1 MKQDESG
8 GFFVSTI
15 ARSFRVLPRTDRKKL
30 IIVTAAQ
37 VFLGVLDLIGVALIG
52 ILGSLAISGVSS
64 REPGNRVFEIL
75 KTLHLQNETIQS
87 QAAIIG
93 SIAALILIFKTVLSV
108 VLNRKILFFLS
119 RRGSFISTELISK
132 LLSQSLQKFQEKS
145 LQSNLYAVTVGVSKI
160 TVGILANFVTL
171 IADLS
176 LLIILILG
184 LFIVDVLVASSTVM
198 IFGTIGVLLYHLMS
212 SRAHQLGN
220 TQAALNIQ
228 SNRQI
233 SEVLG
238 SFRESVVHNRRSHY
252 AREIGKQR
260 LKLANVVAEV
270 AFMPNVSK
278 YAIELTV
285 VLGSLMI
292 CAIQFA
298 FKDATQAVAVLSV
311 SLAASTRIAPA
322 ILRLQQGAIAIKTNL
337 GEASPTLDLLESLI
351 DVMPVSESPDPQ
363 DFTYPNFEPLIY
375 AKSLSLTYP
384 GGNSLAVSNISFSV
398 NKGEFI
404 AIVGPS
410 GAGKTTLVDILLG
423 VIIPDSGSI
432 LISGLAP
439 LEAIAKWPGS
449 ISYVPQNIIIIDGTI
464 RENIALGY
472 PPNLYS
478 DKFIWE
484 ALKVAQLDRY
494 VGSLPEGLD
503 SKVGEGGAS
512 SISGGQRQR
521 LGIAR
526 AMFTK
531 PKLLVLDEATSSLDS
546 QTEEEVSLAI
556 KSLRGQVTVVMIA
569 HRLSTVKSA
578 DSIVYLDKG
587 RVISIGSFEK
597 VRTAVSD
604 FDTQAKLMGL

>member
-1 MKQDESG
+1 MKQDKSG
-8 GFFVSTI
+8 AFVVSTI

-52 ILGSLAISGVSS
+52 ILGSLAISGVAS

-93 SIAALILIFKTVLSV
+93 SLAALILVFKTVLSV
-108 VLNRKILFFLS
+108 VLTRKILFFLS
-119 RRGSFISTELISK
+119 RRGSSISTELISK

-145 LQSNLYAVTVGVSKI
+145 LQSNLYSVTVGVSKI
-160 TVGILANFVTL
+160 TVGILATFVTL

-184 LFIVDVLVASSTVM
+184 LFIVDVLVASSTIL
-198 IFGTIGVLLYHLMS
+198 IFGTIGVLLYKLMS
-212 SRAHQLGN
+212 NRAHQLGN
-220 TQAALNIQ
+220 AQAELNIQ

-278 YAIELTV
+278 YAVELTM
-285 VLGSLMI
+285 VLGSLLI
-292 CAIQFA
+292 CAIQFT

-322 ILRLQQGAIAIKTNL
+322 ILRLQQGAIAIRTNI
-337 GEASPTLDLLESLI
+337 GEATPTLDLLESLV
-351 DVMPVSESPDPQ
+351 DVQPVLESPDPKE
-363 DFTYPNFEPLIY
+363 FAYPSFEPSIY
-375 AKSLSLTYP
+375 AKSLCLTYP
-384 GGNSLAVSNISFSV
+384 GGKSPAVSDLSFSV

-432 LISGLAP
+432 LISGLMP
-439 LEAIAKWPGS
+439 LDAIAKWPGG
-449 ISYVPQNIIIIDGTI
+449 ISYVPQNIIIIEGTV

-478 DKFIWE
+478 DKLIWD
-484 ALKVAQLDRY
+484 ALKVAQLDRF
-494 VGSLPEGLD
+494 VGTLPNGLD

-512 SISGGQRQR
+512 ISGGQKQR

-546 QTEEEVSLAI
+546 QTEEEVSIAI

-587 RVISIGSFEK
+587 RVISMGSFEK
-597 VRTAVSD
+597 VRMVVSD

>member
-1 MKQDESG
+1 MKPAESRS
-8 GFFVSTI
+8 FVRSII
-15 ARSFRVLPRTDRKKL
+15 ARSFRVLPHTDRLKL
-30 IIVTAAQ
+30 LVVTGVQ
-37 VFLGVLDLIGVALIG
+37 VFLGILDLLGVALIG
-52 ILGSLAISGVSS
+52 ILGSLAISGVAS

-75 KTLHLQNETIQS
+75 KTLHLQNETIQT
-87 QAAIIG
+87 QAAVIG
-93 SIAALILIFKTVLSV
+93 SIAALILVLKTVLSV
-108 VLNRKILFFLS
+108 ILTRRILFFLS
-119 RRGSFISTELISK
+119 RRGSSISTELISK

-145 LQSNLYAVTVGVSKI
+145 LQTNLYAVTVGVSKI
-160 TVGILANFVTL
+160 TVGILATFVTL

-184 LFIVDVLVASSTVM
+184 LFIVDALVASSTIL
-198 IFGTIGVLLYHLMS
+198 IFGTIGVLLYKLMS
-212 SRAHQLGN
+212 NRAHELGIA
-220 TQAALNIQ
+220 QAELNIQ

-260 LKLANVVAEV
+260 LKLANIVAEV

-278 YAIELTV
+278 YAVELTM
-285 VLGSLMI
+285 VLGSLLI

-298 FKDATQAVAVLSV
+298 FKDATQAVAVLSI

-322 ILRLQQGAIAIKTNL
+322 ILRLQQGAIAIRTNI
-337 GEASPTLDLLESLI
+337 GEASPTLDLMDSL
-351 DVMPVSESPDPQ
+351 VNAQPVLESPDPKE
-363 DFTYPNFEPLIY
+363 FVYPSFVPSID

-384 GGNSLAVSNISFSV
+384 GGSSPAVSDLSFSV
-398 NKGEFI
+398 KNGEFI

-423 VIIPDSGSI
+423 VVMPESGNI
-432 LISGLAP
+432 LISGLMP
-439 LEAIAKWPGS
+439 LDAIAQWPGG
-449 ISYVPQNIIIIDGTI
+449 ISYVPQNIIIIEGTV

-472 PPNLYS
+472 PPNLYP
-478 DKFIWE
+478 DELIWD
-484 ALKVAQLDRY
+484 ALKVAQLDLFVR
-494 VGSLPEGLD
+494 SLSKGLD

-512 SISGGQRQR
+512 ISGGQKQR

-597 VRTAVSD
+597 VRKVVSD
-604 FDTQAKLMGL
+604 FDTQARLMGL

>member
-1 MKQDESG
+1 MKQAESRS
-8 GFFVSTI
+8 FVISLI

-30 IIVTAAQ
+30 IIVTAVQ

-52 ILGSLAISGVSS
+52 ILGSLAISGVAS

-75 KTLHLQNETIQS
+75 KTLHLQNETIQT

-93 SIAALILIFKTVLSV
+93 SIAALILVFKTVLSV
-108 VLNRKILFFLS
+108 VLTRKILFFLS
-119 RRGSFISTELISK
+119 RRGSSISTELISK

-160 TVGILANFVTL
+160 TVGILATFVTL

-184 LFIVDVLVASSTVM
+184 LFIVDALVASSTIL
-198 IFGTIGVLLYHLMS
+198 IFGTIGVLLYKLMS
-212 SRAHQLGN
+212 NRANQLGN
-220 TQAALNIQ
+220 AQAELNIQ

-278 YAIELTV
+278 YAVELTM
-285 VLGSLMI
+285 VLGSLLI

-322 ILRLQQGAIAIKTNL
+322 ILRLQQGAIAIRTNI
-337 GEASPTLDLLESLI
+337 GEASPTLDLLESLV
-351 DVMPVSESPDPQ
+351 DVKPVLESLDPQ
-363 DFTYPNFEPLIY
+363 EFAYSSFEPSIH

-384 GGNSLAVSNISFSV
+384 GGNSPAVYDLSFSV

-410 GAGKTTLVDILLG
+410 GAGKTTLVDTLLG
-423 VIIPDSGSI
+423 VVIPDSGSI

-439 LEAIAKWPGS
+439 LEAIAKWPGG
-449 ISYVPQNIIIIDGTI
+449 ISYVPQNIMIIEGTV

-472 PPNLYS
+472 PPNLYP
-478 DKFIWE
+478 DKLIWD
-484 ALKVAQLDRY
+484 ALKVAKLDHF
-494 VGSLPEGLD
+494 VGSLPNGLD
-503 SKVGEGGAS
+503 SKVGEGGAT
-512 SISGGQRQR
+512 ISGGQKQR

-556 KSLRGQVTVVMIA
+556 KSLRGEVTVIMIA

-578 DSIVYLDKG
+578 DSVVYLDKG
-587 RVISIGSFEK
+587 TVISMGSFEK
-597 VRTAVSD
+597 VRTVVSD

>member
-1 MKQDESG
+1 MKQAESRS
-8 GFFVSTI
+8 FVRSII

-30 IIVTAAQ
+30 IIVTAVQ

-52 ILGSLAISGVSS
+52 ILGSLAISGVAS

-75 KTLHLQNETIQS
+75 KTLHLQNETIQT

-93 SIAALILIFKTVLSV
+93 SIAALILVFKTVLSV
-108 VLNRKILFFLS
+108 VLTRKILFFLS
-119 RRGSFISTELISK
+119 RRGSSISTELISK

-160 TVGILANFVTL
+160 TVGILATFVTL

-184 LFIVDVLVASSTVM
+184 LFIVDALVASSTIL
-198 IFGTIGVLLYHLMS
+198 IFGTIGVLLYKLMS
-212 SRAHQLGN
+212 NRAHQLGN
-220 TQAALNIQ
+220 AQAELNIQ

-238 SFRESVVHNRRSHY
+238 SFRESVVHNRRSYY

-278 YAIELTV
+278 YAVELTM
-285 VLGSLMI
+285 VLGSLLI

-322 ILRLQQGAIAIKTNL
+322 ILRLQQGAIAIRTNI
-337 GEASPTLDLLESLI
+337 GEASPTLDLLESLV
-351 DVMPVSESPDPQ
+351 DVKPVLESPDPQ
-363 DFTYPNFEPLIY
+363 EFAYSSFEPSIY

-384 GGNSLAVSNISFSV
+384 GGNSPAVSDLSFSV

-423 VIIPDSGSI
+423 VVIPDSGSI
-432 LISGLAP
+432 LISGLMP
-439 LEAIAKWPGS
+439 LEAIAKWPGG
-449 ISYVPQNIIIIDGTI
+449 ISYVPQNIMVIEGTV

-472 PPNLYS
+472 PPNLYP
-478 DKFIWE
+478 DKLIWD
-484 ALKVAQLDRY
+484 ALKVAKLDHF
-494 VGSLPEGLD
+494 VGSLPNGLD
-503 SKVGEGGAS
+503 SKVGEGGAT
-512 SISGGQRQR
+512 ISGGQKQR

-556 KSLRGQVTVVMIA
+556 KSLRGEVTVVMIA

-578 DSIVYLDKG
+578 DSVVYLDKG
-587 RVISIGSFEK
+587 KVISMGSFEK
-597 VRTAVSD
+597 VRTVVSD

>member
-1 MKQDESG
+1 VKQAESRS
-8 GFFVSTI
+8 FVRSII

-30 IIVTAAQ
+30 IIVTAVQ

-52 ILGSLAISGVSS
+52 ILGSLAISGVAS

-75 KTLHLQNETIQS
+75 KTLHLQNETIQT

-93 SIAALILIFKTVLSV
+93 SIAALILVFKTVLSV
-108 VLNRKILFFLS
+108 VLTRKILFFLS
-119 RRGSFISTELISK
+119 RRGSSISTELISK

-160 TVGILANFVTL
+160 TVGILATFVTL

-184 LFIVDVLVASSTVM
+184 LFIVDALVASSTIL
-198 IFGTIGVLLYHLMS
+198 IFGTIGVLLYKLMS
-212 SRAHQLGN
+212 NRANQLGN
-220 TQAALNIQ
+220 AQAELNIQ

-278 YAIELTV
+278 YAVELTM
-285 VLGSLMI
+285 VLGSLLI

-322 ILRLQQGAIAIKTNL
+322 ILRLQQGAIAIRTNI
-337 GEASPTLDLLESLI
+337 GEASPTLDLLESLV
-351 DVMPVSESPDPQ
+351 DVKPVLESLDPQ
-363 DFTYPNFEPLIY
+363 EFAYSSFEPSIH

-384 GGNSLAVSNISFSV
+384 GGNSPAVSDLSFSV

-423 VIIPDSGSI
+423 VVIPDSGSI

-439 LEAIAKWPGS
+439 LEAIAKWPGG
-449 ISYVPQNIIIIDGTI
+449 ISYVPQNIIIIEGTV

-472 PPNLYS
+472 PPNLYP
-478 DKFIWE
+478 DKLIWD
-484 ALKVAQLDRY
+484 ALKVAKLDHF
-494 VGSLPEGLD
+494 VGSLPNGLD
-503 SKVGEGGAS
+503 SKVGEGGAT
-512 SISGGQRQR
+512 ISGGQKQR

-556 KSLRGQVTVVMIA
+556 KSLRGEVTVVMIA

-578 DSIVYLDKG
+578 DSVVYLDKG
-587 RVISIGSFEK
+587 KVISMGSFEK
-597 VRTAVSD
+597 VRAVVSD

>member
-1 MKQDESG
+1 
-8 GFFVSTI
+8 V
-15 ARSFRVLPRTDRKKL
+15 
-30 IIVTAAQ
+30 Q

-52 ILGSLAISGVSS
+52 ILGSLAISGVAS

-75 KTLHLQNETIQS
+75 KTLHLQNETIQT

-93 SIAALILIFKTVLSV
+93 SIAALILVFKTVLSV
-108 VLNRKILFFLS
+108 VLTRKILFFLS
-119 RRGSFISTELISK
+119 RRGSSISTELISK

-160 TVGILANFVTL
+160 TVGILATFVTL

-184 LFIVDVLVASSTVM
+184 LFIVDALVASSTIL
-198 IFGTIGVLLYHLMS
+198 IFGTIGVLLYKLMS
-212 SRAHQLGN
+212 NRANQLGN
-220 TQAALNIQ
+220 AQAELNIQ

-278 YAIELTV
+278 YAVELTM
-285 VLGSLMI
+285 VLGSLLI

-322 ILRLQQGAIAIKTNL
+322 ILRLQQGAIAIRTNI
-337 GEASPTLDLLESLI
+337 GEASPTLDLLESLV
-351 DVMPVSESPDPQ
+351 DVKPVLESLDPQ
-363 DFTYPNFEPLIY
+363 EFAYSSFEPSIH

-384 GGNSLAVSNISFSV
+384 GGNSPAVYDLSFSV

-410 GAGKTTLVDILLG
+410 GAGKTTLVDTLLG
-423 VIIPDSGSI
+423 VVIPDSGSI

-439 LEAIAKWPGS
+439 LEAIAKWPGG
-449 ISYVPQNIIIIDGTI
+449 ISYVPQNIMIIEGTV

-472 PPNLYS
+472 PPNLYP
-478 DKFIWE
+478 DKLIWD
-484 ALKVAQLDRY
+484 ALKVAKLDHF
-494 VGSLPEGLD
+494 VGSLPNGLD
-503 SKVGEGGAS
+503 SKVGEGGAT
-512 SISGGQRQR
+512 ISGGQKQR

-556 KSLRGQVTVVMIA
+556 KSLRGEVTVIMIA

-578 DSIVYLDKG
+578 DSVVYLDKG
-587 RVISIGSFEK
+587 TVISMGSFEK
-597 VRTAVSD
+597 VRTVVSD

>member
-1 MKQDESG
+1 MKQAESRS
-8 GFFVSTI
+8 FVRSII

-30 IIVTAAQ
+30 IIVTAVQ

-52 ILGSLAISGVSS
+52 ILGSLAISGVAS

-75 KTLHLQNETIQS
+75 KTLHLQNETIQT

-93 SIAALILIFKTVLSV
+93 SIAALILVFKTVLSV
-108 VLNRKILFFLS
+108 VLTRKILFFLS
-119 RRGSFISTELISK
+119 RRGSSISTELISK

-160 TVGILANFVTL
+160 TVGILATFVTL

-184 LFIVDVLVASSTVM
+184 LFIVDALVASSTIL
-198 IFGTIGVLLYHLMS
+198 IFGTIGVLLYKLMS
-212 SRAHQLGN
+212 NRANQLGN
-220 TQAALNIQ
+220 AQAELNIQ

-278 YAIELTV
+278 YAVELTM
-285 VLGSLMI
+285 VLGSLLI

-322 ILRLQQGAIAIKTNL
+322 ILRLQQGAIAIRTNI
-337 GEASPTLDLLESLI
+337 GEASPTLDLLESLV
-351 DVMPVSESPDPQ
+351 DVKPVLESLDPQ
-363 DFTYPNFEPLIY
+363 EFAYSSFEPSIH

-384 GGNSLAVSNISFSV
+384 GGNSPAVSDLSFSV

-423 VIIPDSGSI
+423 VVIPDSGSI

-439 LEAIAKWPGS
+439 LEAIAKWPGG
-449 ISYVPQNIIIIDGTI
+449 ISYVPQNIIIIEGTV

-472 PPNLYS
+472 PPNLYP
-478 DKFIWE
+478 DKLIWD
-484 ALKVAQLDRY
+484 ALKVAKLDHF
-494 VGSLPEGLD
+494 VGSLPNGLD
-503 SKVGEGGAS
+503 SKVGEGGAT
-512 SISGGQRQR
+512 ISGGQKQR

-556 KSLRGQVTVVMIA
+556 KSLRGEVTVVMIA

-578 DSIVYLDKG
+578 DSVVYLDKG
-587 RVISIGSFEK
+587 KVISMGSFEK
-597 VRTAVSD
+597 VRAVVSD